1 MIKKPERLI
10 GFLTYDDLQFAFE
23 FDNEKF
29 YMNLYPQSTQI
40 QEKYGSFIDFLKKQ
54 NNEEKRHE
62 WISNIDVIGK
72 SSSGYQVIFNV
83 EENPIK
89 YHGFL
94 TLKVN
99 WYCLSRSSGGDIS
112 YKGFKLIG
120 SDINLFYPPNKNI
133 ENKIYFTD
141 DEKKIDKSKIILNSI
156 VPDVLGDYEMK
167 NGTIARIEAWP
178 EQNFN
183 IKNWEKPVSAYSA
196 LRVCFSEEK
205 NLDSILEMYELIKIF
220 FQFITY
226 RRNID
231 LGDIN
236 LCVKNQEGLYEYPA
250 LLVMKPI
257 DNREVN
263 EKKDKLIIKYDV
275 LQDLV
280 PSILFNL
287 ENNTIPLNH
296 LVESIRDRSSYSDS
310 RFIMILASFEKEF
323 RNIYGTDYERSVEYK
338 QIKEDI
344 IEELEILRGTNTGKR
359 RKYIK
364 EFIRYIEKTD
374 SSYKDRL
381 KAALKNH
388 KKIMAIFIKKF
399 YQEDFEKAIGGI
411 SDRMGELRNN
421 IAHNSL
427 DVDYDAILLSDIQI
441 VEILLYIMRL
451 KNLGLSDELCKKAIN
466 NLFGLRLALD

>member
-10 GFLTYDDLQFAFE
+10 GFLTYDGLQFAFE
-23 FDNEKF
+23 FDEEKF
-29 YMNLYPQSTQI
+29 VVNLYPQSVNI
-40 QEKYGSFIDFLKKQ
+40 QQKYNSFIDFTKNLNNKK
-54 NNEEKRHE
+54 KRHE
-62 WISNIDVIGK
+62 WISNVDVIGK
-72 SSSGYQVIFNV
+72 SSSGHRVVFNV
-83 EENPIK
+83 EENPKK

-99 WYCLSRSSGGDIS
+99 WYLLYNNSIKNIKF
-112 YKGFKLIG
+112 KGFKLTG
-120 SDINLFYPPNKNI
+120 NDINLFYPPNKNM
-133 ENKIYFTD
+133 ENEICFSPD
-141 DEKKIDKSKIILNSI
+141 NKKIEESKIIIKTPESDLLGEYEIDSNNS
-156 VPDVLGDYEMK
+156 
-167 NGTIARIEAWP
+167 ARLEVWP

-183 IKNWEKPVSAYSA
+183 INNWEKPVNAYSA
-196 LRVCFSEEK
+196 LRVIFSEEK
-205 NLDSILEMYELIKIF
+205 NLDAILEMYELIKIF

-236 LCVKNQEGLYEYPA
+236 LCVKNQEGLYECPA

-257 DNREVN
+257 DNREIN

-296 LVESIRDRSSYSDS
+296 VVESIRDRSSYSDS

-359 RKYIK
+359 KKYIK

-381 KAALKNH
+381 KVALENH
-388 KKIMAIFIKKF
+388 IDVMLVFINF
-399 YQEDFEKAIGGI
+399 YYEGDYSKVIDDI
-411 SDRMGELRNN
+411 SSRMGELRNS

-427 DVDYDAILLSDIQI
+427 DVDYDAILLADIKI
-441 VEILLYIMRL
+441 IEILLYTMRL

>member
-1 MIKKPERLI
+1 MENEICFSP
-10 GFLTYDDLQFAFE
+10 
-23 FDNEKF
+23 DN
-29 YMNLYPQSTQI
+29 
-40 QEKYGSFIDFLKKQ
+40 
-54 NNEEKRHE
+54 
-62 WISNIDVIGK
+62 
-72 SSSGYQVIFNV
+72 
-83 EENPIK
+83 
-89 YHGFL
+89 
-94 TLKVN
+94 
-99 WYCLSRSSGGDIS
+99 
-112 YKGFKLIG
+112 
-120 SDINLFYPPNKNI
+120 
-133 ENKIYFTD
+133 
-141 DEKKIDKSKIILNSI
+141 KKIEESKIIIKTPESDLLGEYEIDSNNS
-156 VPDVLGDYEMK
+156 
-167 NGTIARIEAWP
+167 ARLEVWP

-183 IKNWEKPVSAYSA
+183 INNWEKPVNAYSA
-196 LRVCFSEEK
+196 LRVIFSEEK
-205 NLDSILEMYELIKIF
+205 ELDTIIEMYDNIKKL

-226 RRNID
+226 RRNIE
-231 LGDIN
+231 LGDVN
-236 LCVKNQEGLYEYPA
+236 LCIENKEGLYEYVA

-257 DNREVN
+257 DNREIS
-263 EKKDKLIIKYDV
+263 EKRDKLIIKYDI

-323 RNIYGTDYERSVEYK
+323 RSIYGTDYERSVEYK

-381 KAALKNH
+381 KSALKNH